1 MFNEYSCYNWESN
14 KDIFID
20 EELGKAIL
28 NNSQTKYL
36 NIGHITQIS
45 TSVAKT
51 PSSKQMKLLS
61 QHLLLWKAF
70 DVVIPFKPN
79 AVFFLI
85 IYALRLQRLRK
96 IYVYTPKKKII
107 GFCHILASDKLIN
120 NPNM

>member
-79 AVFFLI
+79 AVFFSHN
-85 IYALRLQRLRK
+85 LRPSPTKAKENLCLYPEK
-96 IYVYTPKKKII
+96 ENHWLLSYPGI
-107 GFCHILASDKLIN
+107 
-120 NPNM
+120 